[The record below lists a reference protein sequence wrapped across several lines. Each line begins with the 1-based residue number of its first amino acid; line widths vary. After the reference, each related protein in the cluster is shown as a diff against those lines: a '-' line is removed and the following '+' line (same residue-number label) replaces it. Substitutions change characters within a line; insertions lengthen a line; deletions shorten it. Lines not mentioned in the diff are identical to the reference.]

1 MAYGKSVNLFLV
13 NGKADSL
20 VIATMSNWNATAL
33 RIPRIEVSECD
44 RSELMQPG
52 VYFLICSDQ
61 DSGEKSVYIGES
73 DNVRQR
79 LLQHITDYN
88 SEKEKYFWYSAICF
102 TGPML
107 NKTLVRYVEDRCF
120 NIAKGAKRYGVL
132 THQTYSNTII
142 SEPDR
147 AAMDEFVDNMKIV
160 LGALGCEALE
170 PLIATPTDGKTDTDR
185 RFSLSMGGVKAEGEA
200 TADGFVVFKGATIN
214 EKTSYKSLNK
224 NAAAKRDAMIAS
236 DKVADNTTTEDIL
249 FTSPSAAADFLV
261 GYSISGPA
269 NWKDK
274 NGVSLKDRTDI

>member
-20 VIATMSNWNATAL
+20 VVATMSNWNATAL
-33 RIPRIEVSECD
+33 RIPRIEVSDCD
-44 RSELMQPG
+44 RAELTQPG

-61 DSGEKSVYIGES
+61 DTEEKSVYIGES

-79 LLQHITDYN
+79 LLNHITDYN

-120 NIAKGAKRYGVL
+120 NIAKSVNRYKVL

-170 PLIATPTDGKTDTDR
+170 PLITTSTNGKTYADR
-185 RFSLSMGGVKAEGEA
+185 RFTLSMGSVKAEGEA
-200 TADGFVVFKGATIN
+200 TADGFVVFKGATLN
-214 EKTSYKSLNK
+214 EKTSVKSLNK
-224 NAAAKRDAMIAS
+224 KAAARRDAIIAS
-236 DKVADNTTTEDIL
+236 EKVDNNMTTEDML

-261 GYSISGPA
+261 GYSVSGPA
-269 NWKDK
+269 SWKDK
-274 NGVSLKDRTDI
+274 NGTALKDRSDL